1 MANVNDPVVEKISFN
16 KNVLR
21 LLDERNEQLL
31 LDYPTVYIIYA
42 ENKDSY
48 SVYVGETNNIKQ
60 RTREHF
66 QEMRY
71 AKRSKMFVVGHEHFN
86 KSLTLD
92 IENKLMLYMTGSKA
106 VKNLSNK
113 RANPQYKYFP
123 VEEMNAIFSKIWR
136 QLHRENNQLFPV
148 EKVIE
153 ENALFKASPFSQVDR
168 RANEC

>member
-16 KNVLR
+16 KNGLR

-106 VKNLSNK
+106 VKNLIQQ
-113 RANPQYKYFP
+113 AG
-123 VEEMNAIFSKIWR
+123 
-136 QLHRENNQLFPV
+136 
-148 EKVIE
+148 
-153 ENALFKASPFSQVDR
+153 
-168 RANEC
+168 